1 MTESAPEVQ
10 VRNLK
15 NEVVETLSL
24 SRQVF
29 DYQASESLLWE
40 AVTAYRAGR
49 RKGSHSTKTRA
60 EVRGGGRKPWR
71 QKGTGRARAGTIR
84 SPLWRS
90 GGVTFGPKPR
100 NYAQSLSKKKRR
112 GAVKLA
118 LSDKLKSEKLLV
130 LASIE
135 LDSHKTR
142 NFLEVMGNFD
152 LTRKLLVVDSKENRN
167 LFLST
172 RNLPEI
178 KMVPAL
184 GVNVYDLLNA
194 EVLMISK
201 ASLLELQE
209 VLLRS

>member
-10 VRNLK
+10 VRNLS
-15 NEVVETLSL
+15 NEVVETLPL
-24 SRQVF
+24 SSRVF

-40 AVTAYRAGR
+40 AVTAFLAGR

-112 GAVKLA
+112 GAVKLV
-118 LSDKLKSEKLLV
+118 LSDKLKNEKLLV
-130 LASIE
+130 LDSLE
-135 LDSHKTR
+135 LSSHKTR
-142 NFLEVMGNFD
+142 NFVEVMGAFD
-152 LTRKLLVVDSKENRN
+152 LTRKLLVVDSRENRN

-172 RNLPEI
+172 RNLPDV
-178 KMVPAL
+178 KMVQAL

-209 VLLRS
+209 VLQRS